1 MTCKQPLFYV
11 LILFLISVFPV
22 AAQGPIVLP
31 PPDVM
36 IEPFPRIETIG
47 LELITERIEVT
58 IEDQVATTRVAQTF
72 RNPSE
77 WALEGEYLFP
87 LPPDAAIQ
95 DMDMTVDG
103 EKLEGQLMDVEQA
116 REIYEEIVRQRLDP
130 ALLEWVGNGLFRTRI
145 FPIPP
150 GETRLIELEYTQ
162 LLTAENGLF
171 GYRFPLRQA
180 SAGSL
185 FMDDESGVSRKSE
198 RTDVSVAI
206 TLESEVPL
214 RAIYS
219 PSHEVDIIRDGERSA
234 IIGWEGSEV
243 ELDRDFSLFWSVSP
257 EEIELSLLSFK
268 ERGED
273 GFFLL
278 LAAPTIEPPDEQVI
292 ARDVVL
298 VLDTSGSMEGGK
310 MEQAKSALDYVL
322 DNLNSQDRFN
332 VIAFSTGT
340 RRFASALQPVSEV
353 AAARRWVEELEPG
366 GSTDIS
372 RALLEALNMGDESE
386 RPMLLMFLTDGLPT
400 AGIVEPESILNAALQ
415 DAPEGVR
422 TFTFGVGYDVDTIL
436 LDSLAAEMRGASG
449 YVTPDERIDEEVS
462 AFYAKVSAPVLSDVQ
477 LDWGDALV
485 EEIYPAPLPDLFAGQ
500 QLVMA
505 GRYRDAGPV
514 SLTLEGDVNGQT
526 QRFTYDDLRLSD
538 DGESNEG
545 WLPRLWATRKI
556 GTLLQNIRRYGENR
570 EAVEELIDLAIRYG
584 IVTPYTT
591 FLVEEDQDLFNQ
603 ASRDTLADE
612 APSSFAAAASGEEA
626 VEEAEAAMDL
636 ASSERAVSLPAR
648 ANSDDEANSAPTLR
662 TVGAKTFAF
671 RDERW
676 VDTRYNESQELIE
689 IPFGG
694 PAYFDLSTQS
704 AEMGRYL
711 SVGVPLIIVVE
722 ETAYLIIEN
731 SDLPAANATQIVIPT
746 APATTEGTVVA
757 IPTQTNQLEVT
768 VVASATPTVQHN
780 NTDIATPTIESEA
793 TVVSVSTATNENN
806 ESLATPKLITAASTP
821 EASPSPEAKATATA
835 ELQPIAT
842 TTSDEREPT
851 GFPLAGF
858 AAILGGGV
866 VLAIGWAMR
875 GRG

>member
-1 MTCKQPLFYV
+1 MAYKSPLFYAFV
-11 LILFLISVFPV
+11 LLIMSVLPV
-22 AAQGPIVLP
+22 AAQGPIVEP
-31 PPDVM
+31 PPDII
-36 IEPFPRIETIG
+36 IEPFPGVQTVG

-87 LPPDAAIQ
+87 LPPDAAIR

-180 SAGSL
+180 TTPSFFA
-185 FMDDESGVSRKSE
+185 DEERGFRTMPSG
-198 RTDVSVAI
+198 TDVSLSI
-206 TLESEVPL
+206 NLESNVPL

-219 PSHEVDIIRDGERSA
+219 PSHEVDIIRDGERQA
-234 IIGWEGSEV
+234 IIGWEGSELSL
-243 ELDRDFSLFWSVSP
+243 EHDFSLFWSVSP

-278 LAAPTIEPPDEQVI
+278 LAAPTIEPPDERVI

-298 VLDTSGSMEGGK
+298 VLDTSGSMEGEK
-310 MEQAKSALDYVL
+310 MAQAKEALDYIL
-322 DNLNSQDRFN
+322 DNLNDQDRFN

-340 RRFASALQPVSEV
+340 RRFASDLQPVSEV
-353 AAARRWVEELEPG
+353 AAARRWVKELQPS

-372 RALLEALNMGDESE
+372 RALLEALDMGRESD

-400 AGIVEPESILNAALQ
+400 AGIVNPEQILNAALQ
-415 DAPEGVR
+415 EASERVR
-422 TFTFGVGYDVDTIL
+422 TFTFGVGYDVDTLL

-462 AFYAKVSAPVLSDVQ
+462 AFYAKVSAPVLSDVR
-477 LDWGDALV
+477 LDWGETLV
-485 EEIYPAPLPDLFAGQ
+485 EELYPAPLPDLFAGQ
-500 QLVMA
+500 QLVMV
-505 GRYRDAGPV
+505 GRYREGGV
-514 SLTLEGDVNGQT
+514 VTLSLEGDVNGQT
-526 QRFTYDDLRLSD
+526 QRFEYDDLRLST

-556 GTLLQNIRRYGENR
+556 GTLLQQIRRYGENR

-591 FLVEEDQDLFNQ
+591 FLVEEDQDLF
-603 ASRDTLADE
+603 SETERDALADE
-612 APSSFAAAASGEEA
+612 APAGFAAASSGEEA

-636 ASSERAVSLPAR
+636 AVSDRAASVPAQQ
-648 ANSDDEANSAPTLR
+648 AEGEDGASAAPLR
-662 TVGAKTFAF
+662 TVGAKTFVF
-671 RDERW
+671 REQRW
-676 VDTRYNESQELIE
+676 VDTRYDPNQPLVE

-694 PAYFDLSTQS
+694 TEYFALSAQS

-711 SVGVPLIIVVE
+711 SVGVPLIVVVE
-722 ETAYLIIEN
+722 EKAYLIIEN
-731 SDLPAANATQIVIPT
+731 DELPTANATQVAIPT
-746 APATTEGTVVA
+746 APAATDATVVA
-757 IPTQTNQLEVT
+757 VPTQNNQLELT
-768 VVASATPTVQHN
+768 VVVSATPT
-780 NTDIATPTIESEA
+780 ATSQP
-793 TVVSVSTATNENN
+793 TVVSVSTPTSENN
-806 ESLATPKLITAASTP
+806 ESVATPNLIAAATTP
-821 EASPSPEAKATATA
+821 EANPTLE
-835 ELQPIAT
+835 PIAIAT
-842 TTSDEREPT
+842 KENSDSAGSGSLPI
-851 GFPLAGF
+851 GIIIILAGCVF
-858 AAILGGGV
+858 G
-866 VLAIGWAMR
+866 IGWLMSRR
-875 GRG
+875 G